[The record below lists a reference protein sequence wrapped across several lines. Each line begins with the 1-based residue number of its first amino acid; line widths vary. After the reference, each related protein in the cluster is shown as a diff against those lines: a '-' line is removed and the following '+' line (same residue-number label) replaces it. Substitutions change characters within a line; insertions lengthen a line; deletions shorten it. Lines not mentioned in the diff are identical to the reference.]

1 MSALENILSSRVRA
15 EIFRLLFGAGERELH
30 LREIERQSGYAIP
43 SLRQEFKK
51 LLSLDIVKARRDG
64 NRLYYRANVEH
75 PLFIDLQNMV
85 LKTVGLVDIL
95 KGVLV
100 DKRIRV
106 AFVYGSIAKA
116 GEGARSDI
124 DLMVIGN
131 LGLRAVSEILGN
143 VHERIGREIN
153 PYVISLSEFTKRKR
167 ARERFLTS
175 VLGAPKLFIIG
186 SENDLR
192 SMGG

>member
-167 ARERFLTS
+167 AREHFLTS